1 MMKLIDDLIAAG
13 KDNIAPVRDVRVGIS
28 WTGAWG
34 KYCGLSKTYGI
45 PFVHGNY
52 TRDMGHLTE
61 KTTLELAQYA
71 RSWNLVE
78 ASIGVAAINSMLPP
92 ANTIDANAQEIILAK
107 AEGKRV
113 AVSGAFPFTPQLKK
127 IAKQVW
133 VLELEASFINPA
145 QGIIT
150 ETAAEYV
157 IPDSDLVIITGS
169 TLINKSMERLL
180 ELARH
185 AKAYTV
191 VLGPSTPLSEVL
203 FDYGAHMVAG
213 AEVIK
218 PEAILLKL
226 SQSGGM
232 LDSKSCPG
240 EIVFKVMQR

>member
-13 KDNIAPVRDVRVGIS
+13 RENTAPVRDARVGIS
-28 WTGAWG
+28 WTGVWG

-52 TRDMGHLTE
+52 TRDMGHLAE
-61 KTTLELAQYA
+61 KTTLELAEYA

-78 ASIGVAAINSMLPP
+78 ASLGVAAINSMLIPKK
-92 ANTIDANAQEIILAK
+92 TIDANAQEIILAK

-113 AVSGAFPFTPQLKK
+113 AVTGAFPFTPQLKK

-133 VLELEASFINPA
+133 VFELEPSFIDPA

-157 IPDSDLVIITGS
+157 IPDSDIFILTGS

-180 ELARH
+180 ELARM
-185 AKAYTV
+185 AKTYTV

-203 FDYGAHMVAG
+203 FDYGVSMIAG
-213 AEVIK
+213 AQVVK
-218 PEAILLKL
+218 PEPVLLKL

-232 LDSKSCPG
+232 LDTKVCPG
-240 EIVFKVMQR
+240 EIIFKVMEK